1 MKRLRKKLYAIK
13 KEEGIT
19 FVHGIGKRKTAI
31 QKSIEQLESYLSKL
45 KDYTKKLHIC
55 GDRNSFSKT
64 DPDATFMRL
73 KEDHMLN
80 GQLKPAYNLQHGVD
94 AQYITWLDISSRP
107 IVTMHILVEM
117 EEMTFYSL
125 EELNAELWKRMEK
138 ENRVNFSKLS
148 YSRRDLFEKEEK
160 DALLPLP
167 EFANKHW
174 YRKVYLQITTE
185 RCAEFEISGAAI
197 SEQRYS
203 HFA

>member
-1 MKRLRKKLYAIK
+1 
-13 KEEGIT
+13 
-19 FVHGIGKRKTAI
+19 
-31 QKSIEQLESYLSKL
+31 
-45 KDYTKKLHIC
+45 
-55 GDRNSFSKT
+55 
-64 DPDATFMRL
+64 MRL

-80 GQLKPAYNLQHGVD
+80 GQLKPAYYLQHGVD

-174 YRKVYLQITTE
+174 YRKVYLQITTK